1 MDSEQN
7 FKGDESLQDRF
18 DRAMTG
24 DTSRLPGDADEKEDA
39 AEEQKKKEEI
49 KLTRREK
56 RQLERIQKSK
66 KEEEELR
73 NINEYWYKDPNISVK
88 VPKPDVEYDILI
100 TSLLDNRVT
109 LETLKRDF
117 CRSKRRQH
125 KTITEQYMHE
135 IKRHVLAI
143 EAIKDVLAARGEDYR
158 VYYTDREHPLEAC
171 RRIVFDCF
179 VATTLYGPEAY
190 ETDVL
195 RLFRD
200 VRLKPSCAGRLF
212 IKIYYAYAGPMMSR
226 LLLRFPGLDCWIRPL
241 ADRIVRRIE
250 RIL

>member
-1 MDSEQN
+1 M
-7 FKGDESLQDRF
+7 QDRF
-18 DRAMTG
+18 DRAMEG
-24 DTSRLPGDADEKEDA
+24 DTSRLPGDEDEKEDA
-39 AEEQKKKEEI
+39 AAKKEEGEKV

-56 RQLERIQKSK
+56 RQLERIQRSK
-66 KEEEELR
+66 KEDEELR

-88 VPKPDVEYDILI
+88 VPKPDVEYDILV

-190 ETDVL
+190 ETNVL

-200 VRLKPSCAGRLF
+200 VRLKPSRAGQLF
-212 IKIYYAYAGPMMSR
+212 IKTYYGFAGPLMSR
-226 LLLRFPGLDCWIRPL
+226 LLLRFPRLYHLVRPL
-241 ADRIVRRIE
+241 ADRVVRYVE
-250 RIL
+250 HIL

>member
-1 MDSEQN
+1 MDSDQN

-18 DRAMTG
+18 DRAMGG
-24 DTSRLPGDADEKEDA
+24 DTSRLPGDADDKQDEAAAREKE
-39 AEEQKKKEEI
+39 EEV

-56 RQLERIQKSK
+56 RQLERIKKSK

-73 NINEYWYKDPNISVK
+73 NINEYWYKDPNIVVK
-88 VPKPDVEYDILI
+88 VPKPEVEYEILI

-190 ETDVL
+190 QTNVL
-195 RLFRD
+195 RFFRD
-200 VRLKPSCAGRLF
+200 VRLKPSRSGRIF
-212 IKIYYAYAGPMMSR
+212 IKIYYGFAGPMMSR
-226 LLLRFPGLDCWIRPL
+226 LILRFPWLYRCVRPF
-241 ADRIVRRIE
+241 ADRIVGHIE
-250 RIL
+250 KIL